1 MRWVAVLFFAVCI
14 MVPIGF
20 YIQAHGNF
28 RGRAK
33 LEPLAEMRYKS
44 GVTVD
49 LQHPLP
55 VCETQLLCA
64 EARRMS
70 LRLKKAE
77 QNGKSKDVQVAH
89 DWYHMLKDQIK
100 FADSVLVLAPN
111 QNFTKVRI
119 VAGENAG
126 FEGYVF
132 TVALE
137 EEAKRND
144 PNDPPPKHR
153 VPASLD
159 Y

>member
-1 MRWVAVLFFAVCI
+1 MRWVAVLFVAVCI

-44 GVTVD
+44 GVTVE
-49 LQHPLP
+49 LQQPLA

-64 EARRMS
+64 ESRRMS

-89 DWYHMLKDQIK
+89 DWYQMLKDQIK
-100 FADSVLVLAPN
+100 FADSVLVLTPN

-119 VAGENAG
+119 VAGENTG

-137 EEAKRND
+137 EEAKRNG
-144 PNDPPPKHR
+144 PNDPPPQHH
-153 VPASLD
+153 VPASLE